1 MKTKKYDLYYRGTI
15 SEKLR
20 ARVNNLP
27 APNPKNTMHIARDI
41 PLTDQEVVMLKLAF
55 NPRELGIERTIR
67 HKPIDWKI

>member
-27 APNPKNTMHIARDI
+27 APNPMNTMHIARSV
-41 PLTDQEVVMLKLAF
+41 PLTDQEVVML
-55 NPRELGIERTIR
+55 
-67 HKPIDWKI
+67 